1 MRILLTEYG
10 QTALKCIMDKLPER
24 ITYIDDDQDLRSLVR
39 DAVEDQEFP
48 GAFGICG
55 SGDEFFKRVRVLQPQ
70 LILLDLR
77 MPEMNGADVIEMM
90 QRVPETEGLPVIF
103 LTGVADIEMIK
114 SYEKLGVIGVIH
126 KPFNVDTF
134 LQDVQKIWVEYGP
147 AEREGEADSDS
158 QQD

>member
-1 MRILLTEYG
+1 MRILLTEDG

-39 DAVEDQEFP
+39 EAVEEQDFP

-103 LTGVADIEMIK
+103 MTGAADIEMIK
-114 SYEKLGVIGVIH
+114 AYEKLGVIGVIH
-126 KPFNVDTF
+126 KPFNVDTC
-134 LQDVQKIWVEYGP
+134 LHDVEKIWLEYGP
-147 AEREGEADSDS
+147 AESESDAEGDSTEE
-158 QQD
+158 